1 MLGVLVKIGSFMN
14 SYVQYLVPSKDRTL
28 VQWKVWCRVCWWWR
42 SEPCFVNS
50 HIAASGHL
58 AQLEGW
64 LLGEFTYWH
73 LAQNET
79 FCRTFSTQLEWFLAR
94 KISNVTDRIDVS
106 CDTQTFSPTDH
117 FWTRSSGMIIGEAH
131 SKWNSRGE
139 GTENL
144 NLSLSEAEAFLQIG
158 LSAQIKS
165 WNILKSSSWFR

>member
-14 SYVQYLVPSKDRTL
+14 SYVQYLVPSKDRAIVL
-28 VQWKVWCRVCWWWR
+28 WKVWCRVCWWR

-79 FCRTFSTQLEWFLAR
+79 FCRTFQLEWFLAR

-106 CDTQTFSPTDH
+106 CDTQTFSPTDQK
-117 FWTRSSGMIIGEAH
+117 FWYDNRWTCEPTQQMESQRRANIRFKFKFKFKWSRSLFCKLI
-131 SKWNSRGE
+131 
-139 GTENL
+139 
-144 NLSLSEAEAFLQIG
+144 
-158 LSAQIKS
+158 
-165 WNILKSSSWFR
+165 